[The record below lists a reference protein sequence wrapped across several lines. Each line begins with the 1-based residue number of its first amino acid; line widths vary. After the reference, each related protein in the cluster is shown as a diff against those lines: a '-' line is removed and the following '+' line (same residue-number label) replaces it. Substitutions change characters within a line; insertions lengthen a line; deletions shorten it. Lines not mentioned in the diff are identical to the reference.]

1 MDEEDEINEF
11 GGRDKN
17 STWLS
22 HINMVILTS
31 LGVLSLGK
39 KFSCNR
45 FLFSLSLSL
54 SLSLTSS
61 LVSL

>member
-45 FLFSLSLSL
+45 FLSLSLSL